1 MQKQSTQNMPYG
13 NWKSIG
19 YGQQLEIYK
28 KHTTLWDTYESGC
41 NLNTKLRTAA
51 LEEYYTITQ
60 LKKDSLQIKVGLTK
74 YDFIRSNDSAPC
86 TNNQKDPLSNFDA
99 LWETFNENYAFFDVR
114 KVNWNHLKDKYRK
127 QITPK
132 STDLELYTILDAM
145 ISELNDGHSSIEVP
159 DSLEDKTEENYN
171 DTDALREKVIY
182 AINQKYIP
190 NHKTYNKGLINWGYI
205 NDNISYIQFNDFEDL
220 SNYNISNTL
229 SIQEFTAQYW
239 EKADESPNYT
249 KDVLS
254 SFQRQMQII
263 YDDIKNAP
271 TCIIDVRFNGG
282 GYDQIGLEILRYFIE
297 DNKIAFRKKARHGDG
312 FTDPQTIYIQ
322 PNGKNFKGNLYILTS
337 PQTASASETFV
348 LASLNI
354 ENAKR
359 IGSNTEGILSDILSK
374 RLPNGWEYGLSNELY
389 ENSNGKNYEK
399 NGIPVDYELNYPRN
413 AQQFYSDLLL
423 ELKTNDRA
431 IEKVIQLNK

>member
-1 MQKQSTQNMPYG
+1 
-13 NWKSIG
+13 
-19 YGQQLEIYK
+19 
-28 KHTTLWDTYESGC
+28 
-41 NLNTKLRTAA
+41 
-51 LEEYYTITQ
+51 
-60 LKKDSLQIKVGLTK
+60 
-74 YDFIRSNDSAPC
+74 
-86 TNNQKDPLSNFDA
+86 
-99 LWETFNENYAFFDVR
+99 
-114 KVNWNHLKDKYRK
+114 
-127 QITPK
+127 
-132 STDLELYTILDAM
+132 
-145 ISELNDGHSSIEVP
+145 
-159 DSLEDKTEENYN
+159 
-171 DTDALREKVIY
+171 
-182 AINQKYIP
+182 
-190 NHKTYNKGLINWGYI
+190 
-205 NDNISYIQFNDFEDL
+205 
-220 SNYNISNTL
+220 
-229 SIQEFTAQYW
+229 
-239 EKADESPNYT
+239 
-249 KDVLS
+249 
-254 SFQRQMQII
+254 MQII